1 MRSILSLNRRRL
13 ALVLPASLALVA
25 VTACSKNEPPA
36 AQAPAVK
43 PTPAEAYA
51 LAQQGHGFTVGAM
64 MAANTVY
71 VFFDTTCPHCAELWA
86 AAKPLQGRLKMVWM
100 PVGLL
105 RPSSTPQGAT
115 ILAAPDPAAAMQE
128 NETLVLE
135 RKGGI
140 TANPSL
146 GDDVLAKVKANTDLF
161 TRIGGES
168 VPLIVYKNGRSG
180 SFGVHPGA
188 VDTTTLASL
197 VGLS

>member
-1 MRSILSLNRRRL
+1 MLTRR
-13 ALVLPASLALVA
+13 ALVLALPAAAGL
-25 VTACSKNEPPA
+25 TACSKEPAAAPPPA
-36 AQAPAVK
+36 AAAAK
-43 PTPAEAYA
+43 PTPQEAYEMA
-51 LAQQGHGFTVGAM
+51 ARGHGFTVGAM

-86 AAKPLQGRLKMVWM
+86 SSKPLLGRLKMVWM

-140 TANPSL
+140 TASPSL
-146 GDDVLAKVKANTDLF
+146 GDDVLAKVTANTEIFRKIAAD
-161 TRIGGES
+161 S
-168 VPLIVYKNGRSG
+168 VPLIVYRNAKTGAYG
-180 SFGVHPGA
+180 MHAGA
-188 VDTTTLASL
+188 VDTATLAAM
-197 VGLS
+197 VGLA